1 MGKPITSSMISLAMV
16 PAILFSMAGPVFAQ
30 EDDIEALQAKIAD
43 LQSTVDDT
51 MQGREYLF
59 NELTEANNRADA
71 AEAERDQLTRIME
84 EKAANEDSLNKQLA
98 SVTVGRDFLA
108 ERATTALA
116 ASAEKDREL
125 ERLKKSLTMA
135 NRGRNYL
142 KERNLALTAESGKK
156 EAELA
161 RVKKSLTMA
170 NRGRSYLKEQNL
182 ALTAKSDKNDRELAR
197 VKKSLT
203 MANRGRSYL
212 KEQNLALTAK
222 SDKNGRELARVKK
235 SLTMANRGRS
245 YLKEQNLA
253 LAAESDEKDAEL
265 DRMAEVAFAQINSA
279 IAERDAARESTKL
292 ASTSNAWAVTN
303 SESLSGAISSI
314 ADISA
319 TEDNKVKIE
328 VGNSGLFRSGGTI
341 LTENGQNILLQLGD
355 VLADL
360 KDTHIN
366 IVGHTDNLPVGSGGR
381 FASNAELS
389 FARASSALRFLNRNA
404 GVSADNLTASG
415 LGDKYPIA
423 TNDTAEGRSAN
434 RRVEILLSQK

>member
-71 AEAERDQLTRIME
+71 AEAERDQMTQNLQE
-84 EKAANEDSLNKQLA
+84 QAAKEDSLSKQLE

-108 ERATTALA
+108 ERATAALA
-116 ASAEKDREL
+116 ESAAKDREL
-125 ERLKKSLTMA
+125 ERLKKSLA
-135 NRGRNYL
+135 
-142 KERNLALTAESGKK
+142 
-156 EAELA
+156 
-161 RVKKSLTMA
+161 MA

-182 ALTAKSDKNDRELAR
+182 ALNAESDKNARELAR
-197 VKKSLT
+197 
-203 MANRGRSYL
+203 A
-212 KEQNLALTAK
+212 
-222 SDKNGRELARVKK
+222 KK

-265 DRMAEVAFAQINSA
+265 DRMADVAFAQINSA
-279 IAERDAARESTKL
+279 IAERDAARESTSG
-292 ASTSNAWAVTN
+292 ASTGNAWALAN
-303 SESLSGAISSI
+303 SESLSGAISGI
-314 ADISA
+314 ADVSA

-328 VGNSGLFRSGGTI
+328 VGNSGLFNSGGTI

-355 VLADL
+355 VLAEL

-366 IVGHTDNLPVGSGGR
+366 VVGHTDNLPVGSGSQ

-389 FARASSALRFLNRNA
+389 FARASTALRFLNRTA
-404 GVSADNLTASG
+404 GVSVT
-415 LGDKYPIA
+415 
-423 TNDTAEGRSAN
+423 T
-434 RRVEILLSQK
+434 

>member
-1 MGKPITSSMISLAMV
+1 MGKPITSSIISLAML
-16 PAILFSMAGPVFAQ
+16 PAMLFSMAGPVHAQ
-30 EDDIEALQAKIAD
+30 GDDIEALQAKIAD
-43 LQSTVDDT
+43 LQGTVDNT
-51 MQGREYLF
+51 MEGREYLF

-125 ERLKKSLTMA
+125 ERSKKSLTMA

-156 EAELA
+156 EA
-161 RVKKSLTMA
+161 
-170 NRGRSYLKEQNL
+170 
-182 ALTAKSDKNDRELAR
+182 ELAR